1 MIQSDLSTGVV
12 LISYGMVM
20 WLIILWEK
28 YFPQDDKRFPRKG
41 NEQLHKW
48 FEEERRKT
56 FKP

>member
-48 FEEERRKT
+48 FEEQRRKT